1 MPKRRNEK
9 RGVAAGATRLAGSL
23 MFLAW
28 ARATRRPVD
37 TCAILA
43 AVGAC
48 GIIAVNALFLQSGS
62 LPTPFSLTVPMP
74 TPAPSD
80 IAATRSDALKPQPV
94 SHTVEVL
101 RSPQPVTARRND
113 PIGQLIGMSSRVIAV
128 QRALANYG
136 YGQIKATGVL
146 DRPTSAAIARFER
159 EHNLPVTGRM
169 SDRLVSDL
177 SVLVGHPLD

>member
-1 MPKRRNEK
+1 M
-9 RGVAAGATRLAGSL
+9 AAGAAGLAGSL
-23 MFLAW
+23 MFSAW
-28 ARATRRPVD
+28 AKATRRPVD

-43 AVGAC
+43 AVAAS
-48 GIIAVNALFLQSGS
+48 GIIVVNALFLQSGS
-62 LPTPFSLTVPMP
+62 LPTPFSVNVPMP
-74 TPAPSD
+74 VPAPASSET
-80 IAATRSDALKPQPV
+80 ATGRSDALKPQPV

-101 RSPQPVTARRND
+101 RSPPSAVARRND

-159 EHNLPVTGRM
+159 EHSLPVTGRL